1 MHQGNYVKEDFLR
14 SYNILQNKL
23 YFQKLLFA
31 IVAILTALILLTL
44 PTLHDV
50 LKVTLFTILNIAYNA
65 TIAITLQRVVQ
76 RRAGE

>member
-1 MHQGNYVKEDFLR
+1 MKEDFLR

-31 IVAILTALILLTL
+31 IVAILKALILLTL

>member
-1 MHQGNYVKEDFLR
+1 MKEDFLR
-14 SYNILQNKL
+14 SYNILKNKL

-31 IVAILTALILLTL
+31 IVAILAALILLTL
-44 PTLHDV
+44 PTLHNV

>member
-1 MHQGNYVKEDFLR
+1 MKEDFLR
-14 SYNILQNKL
+14 SFNILQNKF

>member
-1 MHQGNYVKEDFLR
+1 MKEDFLR

-23 YFQKLLFA
+23 NFQKLLFA

>member
-1 MHQGNYVKEDFLR
+1 MKEDFLR
-14 SYNILQNKL
+14 SFNILQNKL

-31 IVAILTALILLTL
+31 IVAILKALILLTL

>member
-1 MHQGNYVKEDFLR
+1 MKEDFLR

-31 IVAILTALILLTL
+31 IVAILTTLILLTL

>member
-1 MHQGNYVKEDFLR
+1 MKEDFLR
-14 SYNILQNKL
+14 SFNILQNKL

>member
-1 MHQGNYVKEDFLR
+1 MKEDFLR

>member
-1 MHQGNYVKEDFLR
+1 MKEDFLR
-14 SYNILQNKL
+14 SFNILQNKL
-23 YFQKLLFA
+23 YFQRLLFA

>member
-1 MHQGNYVKEDFLR
+1 MKEDFLR
-14 SYNILQNKL
+14 SYNILKNKL

>member
-1 MHQGNYVKEDFLR
+1 MKEDFLR
-14 SYNILQNKL
+14 SFNILQNKL

-44 PTLHDV
+44 PTLHNV

>member
-1 MHQGNYVKEDFLR
+1 MKEDFLR
-14 SYNILQNKL
+14 SFNILQNKL

-44 PTLHDV
+44 PTLHDI

>member
-1 MHQGNYVKEDFLR
+1 MKEDFLR
-14 SYNILQNKL
+14 SYNIFKNKL

>member
-1 MHQGNYVKEDFLR
+1 MKEDFLR
-14 SYNILQNKL
+14 SFNILQNKL

-50 LKVTLFTILNIAYNA
+50 LKVTLFTILNIADNA

>member
-1 MHQGNYVKEDFLR
+1 MKEDFLR
-14 SYNILQNKL
+14 SYNILKNKL
-23 YFQKLLFA
+23 YFQKLLCA
-31 IVAILTALILLTL
+31 IVAILKALILLTL
-44 PTLHDV
+44 PTLHNV

>member
-1 MHQGNYVKEDFLR
+1 MKEDFLR
-14 SYNILQNKL
+14 SYNIFKNKL

-44 PTLHDV
+44 PTLHNV

>member
-1 MHQGNYVKEDFLR
+1 MKEDFLR
-14 SYNILQNKL
+14 SFNILQNKL

-44 PTLHDV
+44 STLHDV

-65 TIAITLQRVVQ
+65 TIAITLQHVV
-76 RRAGE
+76 

>member
-1 MHQGNYVKEDFLR
+1 MKEDFLR
-14 SYNILQNKL
+14 SFNILQNKL

-65 TIAITLQRVVQ
+65 TIAIILQRVVQ

>member
-1 MHQGNYVKEDFLR
+1 MKEDFLR
-14 SYNILQNKL
+14 SFNILQNKL

-31 IVAILTALILLTL
+31 IVAILTTLILLTL

-65 TIAITLQRVVQ
+65 TIAIILQRVVQ

>member
-1 MHQGNYVKEDFLR
+1 MKEDFLR

-23 YFQKLLFA
+23 NFQKLLFA
-31 IVAILTALILLTL
+31 IVAILTTLILLTL

>member
-1 MHQGNYVKEDFLR
+1 MKEDFLR
-14 SYNILQNKL
+14 SFNILQNKL
-23 YFQKLLFA
+23 YFQKLLFV

-44 PTLHDV
+44 PTLNDV

>member
-1 MHQGNYVKEDFLR
+1 MKEDFLR
-14 SYNILQNKL
+14 SFNILQNKL

-31 IVAILTALILLTL
+31 IVAILTTLILLTL